1 MDYQQLGVES
11 KTLSEQEN
19 IEIELKRLWD
29 KIRKA
34 SEVIFML
41 RDEIQSLKTLNS
53 ELLQKYEDA
62 KAVIINKDQE
72 LARFRA
78 EYTRL
83 TSNIGED
90 TFSSQEKEALK
101 NRISEL
107 ITKINSH
114 L

>member
-1 MDYQQLGVES
+1 LDYQQIGAES
-11 KTLSEQEN
+11 KTLPDQEN
-19 IEIELKRLWD
+19 VEAEIKKLWD

-41 RDEIQSLKTLNS
+41 RDEIQTLKTENS
-53 ELLQKYEDA
+53 ELHQKYEDLKTA
-62 KAVIINKDQE
+62 SDSRYQE
-72 LARFRA
+72 LARIRA

-83 TSNIGED
+83 ASSLSEE
-90 TFSSQEKEALK
+90 TFSLQEKEALK

-107 ITKINSH
+107 IAKINSH

>member
-1 MDYQQLGVES
+1 LDYQQIGTES

-19 IEIELKRLWD
+19 IEIEIKRLWD

-41 RDEIQSLKTLNS
+41 RDEIQTIKNQNS
-53 ELLQKYEDA
+53 ELQQKYEDL
-62 KAVIINKDQE
+62 KTTMGSKEQE
-72 LARFRA
+72 YARIRA

-83 TSNIGED
+83 GSNIGGE
-90 TFSSQEKEALK
+90 TFSPQEKEALK
-101 NRISEL
+101 NRILEL
-107 ITKINSH
+107 IAKINSH